1 MTYVMYKLY
10 KHQKMVNGEWIDD
23 DSVTPSI
30 DANGTMDKVISFTS
44 DASCYNGDVINE
56 RWVDDG
62 IIETDCIQI
71 PQDYDDTKQEYLQCC
86 GLGTPSVTVRDS
98 LPGEKI
104 VVGIGH
110 TFDFNTLSKTIQ
122 LDSNGNGYLEL
133 ESNDVIYYIY
143 ADSDRSGPIKQGT
156 IEINGCYVNSLG
168 YVSGHIDGDIHPGPE
183 INTVIINCSTFYQ
196 LSPGYATSFIFHGKN
211 LIFNSFDTS
220 LDIGRMDCMFSGCSG
235 LTSLDLRSFNTS
247 KVQIMNEMFADCI
260 NLTSLDISSFD
271 TSKVTNMESMFHGCN
286 SLKSLDVSNFN
297 TSNVSGMSEM
307 FAGCYSLT
315 SLDVSNFNTSKAYY
329 MVHMFSGCSGLTS
342 LNLSNFDTLNVS
354 SMQFMFVGC
363 SSLESID
370 LSNWNL
376 NKAKNY
382 NELFDGCTSLKT
394 VYMRNCDRITID
406 RIKESIRDAHILD
419 QVTII
424 TE

>member
-10 KHQKMVNGEWIDD
+10 KHQKKVNGEWVDD

-30 DANGTMDKVISFTS
+30 DANGTRNKVISFTS
-44 DASCYNGDVINE
+44 DASCYNGEVTDE

-86 GLGTPSVTVRDS
+86 GGGTPSLTIKDS

-110 TFDFNTLSKTIQ
+110 TIDFNTLSKTIQ
-122 LDSNGNGYLEL
+122 LDGNGNGYLEL
-133 ESNDVIYYIY
+133 ESNDVIYYIE
-143 ADSDRSGPIKQGT
+143 ADSDRTGSIKQGT

-168 YVSGHIDGDIHPGPE
+168 YVGGHIDGDVHLAPE
-183 INTVIINCSTFYQ
+183 IGTVIINCSTFYQ
-196 LSPGYATSFIFHGKN
+196 LSPGYSARFNFGGKN

-220 LDIGRMDCMFSGCSG
+220 DIGRMDCMFKLCSG
-235 LTSLDLRSFNTS
+235 ITSLDLRSFNTS
-247 KVQIMNEMFADCI
+247 KVLIMDEMFADCI
-260 NLTSLDISSFD
+260 NLTSLDVSSFD
-271 TSKVTNMESMFHGCN
+271 
-286 SLKSLDVSNFN
+286 

-307 FAGCYSLT
+307 FAGCESLT
-315 SLDVSNFNTSKAYY
+315 SLDVSNFDTSKVKY
-329 MVHMFSGCSGLTS
+329 MVHMFSGCSGIKS
-342 LNLSNFDTLNVS
+342 LNLSNFDTSNVS

-376 NKAKNY
+376 NYVKNF
-382 NELFDGCTSLKT
+382 NKLFDGCTSLKT
-394 VYMRNCDRITID
+394 VYMRNCDRITIG
-406 RIKESIRDAHILD
+406 RINESLRDAHILD